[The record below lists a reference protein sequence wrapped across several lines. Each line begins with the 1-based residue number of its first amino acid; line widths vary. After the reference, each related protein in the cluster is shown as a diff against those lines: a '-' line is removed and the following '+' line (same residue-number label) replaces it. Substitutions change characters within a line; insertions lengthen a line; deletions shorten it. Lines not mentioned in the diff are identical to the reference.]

1 MLPEVRDFCRLI
13 LLRHPEL
20 HEASGSMAVGAGKA
34 DLSRRGKQRVL
45 EWIEMLKDTTIDTV
59 IAADQPQSSQ
69 PAAALARERGLEVG
83 QEPRLRDQDMGSWQG
98 RSWEE
103 LVQEDST
110 RVKQFFEHFAETVP
124 PDGESLG
131 QAVERVF
138 TWWKEVLPEG
148 AGKTLAVVTA
158 GSVIAGFAAAMLGMR
173 LSRCLSLSLPHGGV
187 GVIDVFGNGVRLTAW
202 NIDTLNR

>member
-1 MLPEVRDFCRLI
+1 MLPEVGDFCRLI

-20 HEASGSMAVGAGKA
+20 SDASANIAVGSGPAE
-34 DLSRRGKQRVL
+34 LSRRGRQRVV
-45 EWIEMLKDTTIDTV
+45 EWIELLKETTIDTV
-59 IAADQPQSSQ
+59 IASDQPQSSQ
-69 PAAALARERGLEVG
+69 PAAALGRERGLEVG
-83 QEPRLRDQDMGSWQG
+83 QEARLRDQDMGAWQG

-103 LVQEDST
+103 LVQADSG

-124 PDGESLG
+124 TDGESLG

-138 TWWKEVLPEG
+138 AWWNEVSSEN

-158 GSVIAGFAAAMLGMR
+158 GSVIAGFTAAMLGMR

-187 GVIDVFGNGVRLTAW
+187 GVVDVFGNGVRLTAW
-202 NIDTLNR
+202 NIDTLSR